1 MCCVPIFIQFT
12 IMMKKTVFAAL
23 IIVGFVLSAC
33 DKKDNTE
40 PELVGQTA
48 QIDTVAGSDT
58 LPPYDSTAYAHIF
71 PPTVYI
77 NQGDTVSINLSTVAA
92 QTDGD
97 FTFNI
102 VKQLNTAENGNFFL
116 SPISVELAFAMLAN
130 GADGNSR
137 QQILNAFG
145 YGSKSIDDLNNH
157 CRSVISE
164 WNKLNDKYASQS
176 AGLSEYEK
184 GMFQQT
190 IETANAIWT
199 DQRFPLFGEY
209 IEVCN
214 NYFDAEAVTLNFANQ
229 DSSLAV
235 MNGWCNQKT
244 HGMIPKMLDD
254 IEENTITILANSLY
268 FKADWESPFEEYATN
283 KADFTNTDG
292 KVAQVDMMNQQ
303 EYFNYVRTDIF
314 TMAELPYTGTTCMDI
329 ILPDSGISVS
339 QCIEQLSQTRFDAAL
354 AKMSSKELFVRLPKF
369 DLDFNHE
376 LVKIMKQLGIVD
388 VFDNEIADLSKMGS
402 RHDKAFV
409 NKAFQLSHIKVEE
422 SGTEAA
428 AVTVIIAE
436 DNAVIPGETDP
447 IEFNVNRPFAYI
459 IRDKQTNTILF
470 VGKVESLN

>member
-1 MCCVPIFIQFT
+1 
-12 IMMKKTVFAAL
+12 MMKKSVFAAL
-23 IIVGFVLSAC
+23 FIAGFAFAAC
-33 DKKDNTE
+33 DKNDNTE
-40 PELVGQTA
+40 PEPNPSWRTLF
-48 QIDTVAGSDT
+48 DTTD
-58 LPPYDSTAYAHIF
+58 
-71 PPTVYI
+71 
-77 NQGDTVSINLSTVAA
+77 INLGALTDNS
-92 QTDGD
+92 DGD
-97 FTFNI
+97 FAFNI
-102 VKQLNTAENGNFFL
+102 VKQLNTSEKGNFLL

-137 QQILNAFG
+137 QQILDAFG
-145 YGSKSIDDLNNH
+145 YGSKSIDDLNNR
-157 CRSVISE
+157 CRAVISE
-164 WNKLNDKYASQS
+164 WYKLNDQYASQS
-176 AGLSEYEK
+176 AELDEYEK

-190 IETANAIWT
+190 IETANAIWSA
-199 DQRFPLFGEY
+199 RRAPLFEDY
-209 IEVCN
+209 ISLCN
-214 NYFDAEAVTLNFANQ
+214 RYFDAKAATLNFVNK

-244 HGMIPKMLDD
+244 HGMIPKMLNEDD
-254 IEENTITILANSLY
+254 IDDYTVTVLANSLY
-268 FKADWESPFEEYATN
+268 FKADWKMPFEEGATI
-283 KADFTNTDG
+283 KADFTNASG
-292 KVAQVDMMNQQ
+292 NVSQVDMMQQQ
-303 EYFNYVRTDIF
+303 ENFSYVRTENF
-314 TMAELPYTGTTCMDI
+314 AMAELPYNGTTCMDI

-354 AKMSSKELFVRLPKF
+354 AKMSSKELLVRLPKF

-388 VFDNEIADLSKMGS
+388 VFDSEIADLSKMGS

-428 AVTVIIAE
+428 AVTVIIAA
-436 DNAVIPGETDP
+436 DNAVMPIETDP